1 MSLSGNAAAQEAG
14 SLTFWG
20 WLRQM
25 PRDQRPSG
33 LLHLALGV
41 AVGGAAMVVT
51 MLVADWLFL
60 PPEGGGRS
68 FVHSIFPPMWA
79 GAFAMFTMVMAAP
92 EGRRATAAACL
103 AALLTGIAAV
113 AGMIGSLAIG
123 TALAE
128 HAGMSG
134 WVAAAVWS
142 LGMLAGI
149 PMALAAAYRFRS
161 PAPVIRPEP
170 ADTPATVGVMVIIV
184 AGGFLAAAGFVFVHR
199 MTAPAD
205 CGPPVAAG
213 LFGSLAFVSSG
224 QVLFLA
230 WLRAGTLRGAL
241 LREWGLGMLILLAA
255 VPLGH
260 LFQCEPLAAPGPMAD
275 SRADRAL
282 ILQLFGGYALP
293 VYIAAG
299 ILAAWRMD
307 RFLARHRLRW
317 QDRAEMEKEDPA

>member
-1 MSLSGNAAAQEAG
+1 
-14 SLTFWG
+14 
-20 WLRQM
+20 
-25 PRDQRPSG
+25 
-33 LLHLALGV
+33 
-41 AVGGAAMVVT
+41 MVVT
-51 MLVADWLFL
+51 MLVADWLFV
-60 PPEGGGRS
+60 PPEGGERS

-79 GAFAMFTMVMAAP
+79 GVFAMFTMVMAAP

-134 WVAAAVWS
+134 WVAAAIWS

-149 PMALAAAYRFRS
+149 PMSLAAAYRFRS
-161 PAPVIRPEP
+161 PAPVNWSEP
-170 ADTPATVGVMVIIV
+170 AGTLKTIGVMAIIT
-184 AGGFLAAAGFVFVHR
+184 AGGFLVAAGFGFVHR

-205 CGPPVAAG
+205 CGPPVAAA
-213 LFGSLAFVSSG
+213 LLGSLAFVSSG
-224 QVLFLA
+224 QVLFPA

-241 LREWGLGMLILLAA
+241 LREWGLGLLIVLAA

-260 LFQCEPLAAPGPMAD
+260 LFDCEPVTTLYLPGTERTD
-275 SRADRAL
+275 WNAL
-282 ILQLFGGYALP
+282 MGLFGGYALP

-299 ILAAWRMD
+299 LLAAWRMD
-307 RFLARHRLRW
+307 RFLARHRLRA
-317 QDRAEMEKEDPA
+317 QDIVEEEAKG